1 MPISQTSGNKPGNNN
16 FFALLAVILAVSAL
30 AVIWNGGGNTSKKI
44 TLNQFQEQLTGGEVA
59 KIVVDSESDRV
70 DITNIDGS
78 QSYTYKES
86 ATTIDDLLAGLPEN
100 LKKDIETDIQPISN
114 NGFWL
119 TLLVNILPIL
129 LIVGFF
135 MFMMRQAQSSNNQAM
150 SFGKSRAKL
159 FDGTRKRTRFSD
171 VAGAVEAKEELLEI
185 VDFLKTPAKYVNM
198 GAKIPKGVLL
208 VGSPGTGKTLLAR
221 AVAGEANVPFFS
233 ISGSEF
239 VEMFVGVG
247 ASRVRDLFRKAQKN
261 APCIVFIDE
270 IDAVGRQRGT
280 GLGGGHDER
289 EQTLNQIL
297 TEMDGFENDTGVIVM
312 SATNRPDVLDPALLR
327 PGRFDRR
334 VMVDLPDLKDREAI
348 LKVHGRN
355 KPLDKEVNLT
365 IISQHTPGFSG
376 ADLENVMNEAA
387 IMAARE
393 DRKLIGQEDLQEAV
407 EKVMMG
413 PERKSRGLSEKE
425 KIRTAY
431 HEVGHAV
438 VGHSTLNC
446 DPVHKIS
453 IVSRGMALGVTWF
466 LPEDDK
472 HLYTRSKFFDEICSL
487 YGGYCAE
494 IEFFGEMSTG
504 ASNDIEKA
512 TGIAT
517 GMVTKYGMSPLGAVS
532 LGEQNHEIFL
542 GRDLGHMKNYSEETA
557 KKVDHEVRTILE
569 EAKEYAAKTIR
580 EQKELIKK
588 IVKDLL
594 KKETLSRAEFLSYF
608 GKTEEEDDQSRGVSK
623 TRPRRKPKKVEEHG
637 NNPQ

>member
-1 MPISQTSGNKPGNNN
+1 MPISQPSGNKPGNNN

-30 AVIWNGGGNTSKKI
+30 AVIWNGGGSTSKKI
-44 TLNQFQEQLTGGEVA
+44 TLNQFEEQLMGGEVA
-59 KIVVDSESDRV
+59 KIVVDSESDRI
-70 DITNIDGS
+70 DITKIDGS

-86 ATTIDDLLAGLPEN
+86 GTTLNDLLAPLPEN

-119 TLLVNILPIL
+119 TLLINILPIL

-135 MFMMRQAQSSNNQAM
+135 MFMMRQTQSSNNQAM

-159 FDGTRKRTRFSD
+159 FDGTKKRTRFND
-171 VAGAVEAKEELLEI
+171 VAGAEEAKEELLEI

-280 GLGGGHDER
+280 GLGGGHNER

-355 KPLDKEVNLT
+355 KPLDKETNLT
-365 IISQHTPGFSG
+365 IIAQHTPGFSG

-387 IMAARE
+387 IMAARD
-393 DRKLIGQEDLQEAV
+393 DRKQIGQEDLQEAV

-431 HEVGHAV
+431 HEVGHAI
-438 VGHSTLNC
+438 VGHSTQNC

-472 HLYTRSKFFDEICSL
+472 HLYTRSKFFDELCSL

-512 TGIAT
+512 TAIAT
-517 GMVTKYGMSPLGAVS
+517 NMVTKYGMSTLGAVS

-557 KKVDHEVRTILE
+557 KKVDGEVHNILE
-569 EAKEYAAKTIR
+569 EAKLYAAKTIR
-580 EQKELIKK
+580 EQKELIKR

-594 KKETLSRAEFLSYF
+594 KKETLSRAEFLAYF
-608 GKTEEEDDQSRGVSK
+608 GKTEDEDNQERGVTKPRS
-623 TRPRRKPKKVEEHG
+623 RRKPKKVEEHG
-637 NNPQ
+637 

>member
-1 MPISQTSGNKPGNNN
+1 MPISQTSGQKPGSNN
-16 FFALLAVILAVSAL
+16 FLALLAVILAVSAL
-30 AVIWNGGGNTSKKI
+30 AVIWSGGSSISKKI
-44 TLNQFQEQLTGGEVA
+44 TLNQFIEEVQNGKVA
-59 KIVVDSESDRV
+59 KISLDTESDKLNVTRV
-70 DITNIDGS
+70 DGS
-78 QSYTYKES
+78 QSYTYKEPS
-86 ATTIDDLLAGLPEN
+86 STLDEILAKVPEDV
-100 LKKDIETDIQPISN
+100 KKDIETDIQPVSG

-119 TLLVNILPIL
+119 TLLVNVLPIL

-135 MFMMRQAQSSNNQAM
+135 VFMMRQAQSSNNQAM
-150 SFGKSRAKL
+150 SFGKSKAKL
-159 FDGTRKRTRFSD
+159 FDGTKKKTMFSD
-171 VAGAVEAKEELLEI
+171 VAGAEEAKQELVEI
-185 VDFLKTPAKYVNM
+185 VDFLKSPSKYAQM

-247 ASRVRDLFRKAQKN
+247 ASRVRDLFKKAQKN

-312 SATNRPDVLDPALLR
+312 AATNRPDVLDPALLR

-355 KPLDKEVNLT
+355 KPLEKDINITV
-365 IISQHTPGFSG
+365 IAQHTPGFSG

-387 IMAARE
+387 ILAAKE
-393 DRKLIGQEDLQEAV
+393 DRKQITQDDLQESV

-413 PERKSRGLSEKE
+413 PERKSKGLSEKE
-425 KIRTAY
+425 KKRTAY

-438 VGHSTLNC
+438 VGHSTANC

-453 IVSRGMALGVTWF
+453 IISRGMALGVTWF

-472 HLYTRSKFFDEICSL
+472 HLYTKSKFFDEICSL
-487 YGGYCAE
+487 FGGYCAE

-504 ASNDIEKA
+504 ASNDLEKA
-512 TGIAT
+512 TAIAT
-517 GMVTKYGMSPLGAVS
+517 NMVTKYGMSPLLGPIT

-557 KKVDHEVRTILE
+557 KKVDAEVKAILE
-569 EAKEYAAKTIR
+569 NARVYATNIIKDQKNTI
-580 EQKELIKK
+580 IKIAEK
-588 IVKDLL
+588 LL
-594 KKETLSRAEFLSYF
+594 ETETLTRSEFLSFF
-608 GKTEEEDDQSRGVSK
+608 GETEDQDDKKRDIK
-623 TRPRRKPKKVEEHG
+623 PATAKRRKVKKVNTQ
-637 NNPQ
+637 NN

>member
-1 MPISQTSGNKPGNNN
+1 MPISQPSGNKPGNNN

-30 AVIWNGGGNTSKKI
+30 AVIWNGGGSTSKKI
-44 TLNQFQEQLTGGEVA
+44 TLNQFEEQLMGGEVA
-59 KIVVDSESDRV
+59 KIVVDSESDRI
-70 DITNIDGS
+70 DITKIDGS

-86 ATTIDDLLAGLPEN
+86 GTTLNDLLAPLPEN

-119 TLLVNILPIL
+119 TLLINILPIL

-135 MFMMRQAQSSNNQAM
+135 MFMMRQTQSSNNQAM

-159 FDGTRKRTRFSD
+159 FDGTKKRTRFND
-171 VAGAVEAKEELLEI
+171 VAGAEEAKEELLEI

-355 KPLDKEVNLT
+355 KPLDKETNLT
-365 IISQHTPGFSG
+365 IIAQHTPGFSG

-387 IMAARE
+387 IMAARD
-393 DRKLIGQEDLQEAV
+393 DRKQIGQEDLQEAV

-431 HEVGHAV
+431 HEVGHAI
-438 VGHSTLNC
+438 VGHSTQNC

-472 HLYTRSKFFDEICSL
+472 HLYTRSKFFDELCSL

-512 TGIAT
+512 TAIAT
-517 GMVTKYGMSPLGAVS
+517 NMVTKYGMSTLGAVS

-557 KKVDHEVRTILE
+557 KKVDGEVHNILE
-569 EAKEYAAKTIR
+569 EAKLYAAKTIR
-580 EQKELIKK
+580 EQKELIKR

-594 KKETLSRAEFLSYF
+594 KKETLSRAEFLAYF
-608 GKTEEEDDQSRGVSK
+608 GKTEDEDNQERGVTKPRS
-623 TRPRRKPKKVEEHG
+623 RRKPKKVEEHG
-637 NNPQ
+637 

>member
-1 MPISQTSGNKPGNNN
+1 MPLSQSTGQKPGSNN
-16 FFALLAVILAVSAL
+16 FLGLIAVILAVSAL
-30 AVIWNGGGNTSKKI
+30 AVIWSSGGTTSKKI
-44 TLNQFQEQLTGGEVA
+44 TLNQFVEDVQSGQVA
-59 KIVVDSESDRV
+59 KISLDTESDK
-70 DITNIDGS
+70 INETKIDGS
-78 QSYTYKES
+78 QAYTYKEPS
-86 ATTIDDLLAGLPEN
+86 ATLEEILAKVPDDV
-100 LKKDIETDIQPISN
+100 KKNIETDILPPSN
-114 NGFWL
+114 NGFWI
-119 TLLVNILPIL
+119 TLMVNIVPIL
-129 LIVGFF
+129 LIIGFF

-159 FDGTRKRTRFSD
+159 FDITKKKTVFVD
-171 VAGAVEAKEELLEI
+171 VAGAEEAKQELMEV
-185 VDFLKTPAKYVNM
+185 VDFLKSPTKYSQM

-208 VGSPGTGKTLLAR
+208 IGPPGTGKTLLAR

-233 ISGSEF
+233 IAGSEF

-261 APCIVFIDE
+261 APCIIFIDE

-312 SATNRPDVLDPALLR
+312 AATNRPDVLDPALLR

-348 LKVHGRN
+348 LKVHARN
-355 KPLDKEVNLT
+355 KPLEKETNLLT
-365 IISQHTPGFSG
+365 IAQHTPGFSG
-376 ADLENVMNEAA
+376 ADLENLMNESAILAA
-387 IMAARE
+387 KE
-393 DRKLIGQEDLQEAV
+393 DRRQITQDDLQESV

-438 VGHSTLNC
+438 VGHSTPNC

-453 IVSRGMALGVTWF
+453 IVSRGMALGITWF

-487 YGGYCAE
+487 FGGYCAE
-494 IEFFGEMSTG
+494 VEFFGEMSTG
-504 ASNDIEKA
+504 ASNDLEKA
-512 TGIAT
+512 TAIAT
-517 GMVTKYGMSPLGAVS
+517 NMVTKYGMSPLGPIS
-532 LGEQNHEIFL
+532 LGEHHQEIFL
-542 GRDLGHMKNYSEETA
+542 GRDLGHVKNYSEETA
-557 KKVDHEVRTILE
+557 KRVDTEIKTLLEDAKNYASNTI
-569 EAKEYAAKTIR
+569 K
-580 EQKELIKK
+580 EQKEVIKK
-588 IVKDLL
+588 IAEKLL
-594 KKETLSRAEFLSYF
+594 QTESISRSEFLAFF
-608 GKTEEEDDQSRGVSK
+608 GETEDQDDLK
-623 TRPRRKPKKVEEHG
+623 HDINPKNPKKRKVKKV
-637 NNPQ
+637 N

>member
-1 MPISQTSGNKPGNNN
+1 MPISQPSGNKPGNNN

-30 AVIWNGGGNTSKKI
+30 AVIWNGGGSTSKKI
-44 TLNQFQEQLTGGEVA
+44 TLNQFEEQLMGGEVA
-59 KIVVDSESDRV
+59 KIVVDSESDRI
-70 DITNIDGS
+70 DITKIDGS

-86 ATTIDDLLAGLPEN
+86 GTTLNDLLAPLPEN

-119 TLLVNILPIL
+119 TLLINILPIL

-159 FDGTRKRTRFSD
+159 FDGTKKRTRFND
-171 VAGAVEAKEELLEI
+171 VAGAEEAKEELLEI

-280 GLGGGHDER
+280 GLGGGHNER

-355 KPLDKEVNLT
+355 KPLDKETNLT
-365 IISQHTPGFSG
+365 IIAQHTPGFSG

-387 IMAARE
+387 IMAARD
-393 DRKLIGQEDLQEAV
+393 DRKQIGQEDLQEAV

-431 HEVGHAV
+431 HEVGHAI
-438 VGHSTLNC
+438 VGHSTQNC

-472 HLYTRSKFFDEICSL
+472 HLYTRSKFFDELCSL

-512 TGIAT
+512 TAIAT
-517 GMVTKYGMSPLGAVS
+517 NMVTKYGMSTLGAVS

-557 KKVDHEVRTILE
+557 KKVDGEVHNILE
-569 EAKEYAAKTIR
+569 EAKLYAAKTIR
-580 EQKELIKK
+580 EQKELIKR

-594 KKETLSRAEFLSYF
+594 KKETLSRAEFLAYF
-608 GKTEEEDDQSRGVSK
+608 GKTEDEDNQERGVTKPRS
-623 TRPRRKPKKVEEHG
+623 RRKPKKVEEHG
-637 NNPQ
+637 